1 MSAVPNPLLCL
12 LLVLMLIRPASADGV
27 QPVQDRDVHV
37 ERAGDHFTVD
47 MIAHAPVDQ
56 ERGWAVLTDFEHM
69 ADFVPNLHSSEVLER
84 NGTVVKVRQA
94 GRARYGVFSADFNFV
109 REFVLTPRQEIR
121 AHSTGG
127 NIKRMDSVMRLE
139 PEPGGIRLQY
149 HAEVQ
154 PNFWLPPM
162 IGPALVQHE
171 TAEQFSAMIHEM
183 LRRK

>member
-1 MSAVPNPLLCL
+1 
-12 LLVLMLIRPASADGV
+12 
-27 QPVQDRDVHV
+27 
-37 ERAGDHFTVD
+37 
-47 MIAHAPVDQ
+47 
-56 ERGWAVLTDFEHM
+56 
-69 ADFVPNLHSSEVLER
+69 
-84 NGTVVKVRQA
+84 
-94 GRARYGVFSADFNFV
+94 
-109 REFVLTPRQEIR
+109 
-121 AHSTGG
+121 
-127 NIKRMDSVMRLE
+127 MDSVMRLE